1 MQPMQPEGSRE
12 GMPRAPAASAGGLLE
27 AMRPRQWTKNLF
39 LFAGLVFTDNWR
51 LLPTACSAFVAYCL
65 MSSGVYLLNDVRDR
79 DHDRLHPEKSLR
91 PVARGAVAV
100 PSAVGMGAVL
110 CAAGL
115 AICFAISLRSGA
127 VAAGFLALQAI
138 YTLALKHLVLLDVF
152 GIAAAFV
159 VRVIAGAVAIG
170 VPSSEWLLVCTLQ
183 LALFMGFGK
192 RRHELVE
199 LAELAGAHRGSLNHY
214 SVAFLDQLI
223 SIVLGSLIVSY
234 AVYSASS
241 PTAASH
247 PGMVA
252 TLPFVIYGVFRYLY
266 LIHIQHMGGSPE
278 TILLKDRPLQVALI
292 TWFVA
297 VVTAFRVR

>member
-1 MQPMQPEGSRE
+1 
-12 GMPRAPAASAGGLLE
+12 
-27 AMRPRQWTKNLF
+27 MRLRQWTKNLF

-51 LLPTACSAFVAYCL
+51 LLPIATAAFAAYCL

-79 DHDRLHPEKSLR
+79 EHDRLHPEKRLR
-91 PVARGAVAV
+91 PIACGVVSAATASSVGAVLCLAGLAVSFAISVTSGAVAV
-100 PSAVGMGAVL
+100 
-110 CAAGL
+110 
-115 AICFAISLRSGA
+115 
-127 VAAGFLALQAI
+127 GFLVLQAI

-159 VRVIAGAVAIG
+159 MRVIAGAVAIG

-183 LALFMGFGK
+183 LALFMAFGK
-192 RRHELVE
+192 RRHELVQ
-199 LAELAGAHRGSLNHY
+199 LAERAGAHRGSLDHY

-247 PGMVA
+247 PGMVG
-252 TLPFVIYGVFRYLY
+252 TLPFVIYGIFRYLY
-266 LIHIQHMGGSPE
+266 LIHIRQMGGSPE
-278 TILLKDRPLQVALI
+278 TILLKDRPLQVALL
-292 TWFVA
+292 TWFLVVVA
-297 VVTAFRVR
+297 AFRFG